1 MVEEL
6 EMSKG
11 DYESLLLVVDKIYES
26 PFETTGW
33 VDALDELTKFVGC
46 MAADLYISH
55 ADAPPVMAHY
65 GFFDDLMEEYLTH
78 YHDQNGRVKAVQA
91 KPTGGMVTDHDVVS
105 RTEMSQSPFY
115 QDFIFKYGYG
125 LNIACAALNEP
136 NESALFGVHYPF
148 GVDPYTTENFRRLEL
163 VMPHISRAARLRNRL
178 RISLDREH
186 RLAAAIDKISLG
198 IVLLDRKGEVVQ
210 VNAAG
215 ERLLAEARGMSIV
228 HRQVRIEQPDLH
240 RAMEQ
245 LVLTTI
251 RQNPVEGGS
260 GGAISIGSPA
270 SSPALSI
277 HVFPV
282 PHRAS
287 REESLGAIVVLSDSH
302 SRIPSTAHDVVRTI
316 LELTSAEAQ
325 LTIALANGES
335 IASYARRTSRSVE
348 TVRSQ
353 LKRTMQKTNVSRQ
366 SDLVRL
372 TLNSVGFLV
381 DNDEER

>member
-215 ERLLAEARGMSIV
+215 ERLLAEARGHVDSASPSKNRATRPAPRHGAVGSHDHSAEPRRRRFGRRDID
-228 HRQVRIEQPDLH
+228 RQPRFVT
-240 RAMEQ
+240 RAFHS
-245 LVLTTI
+245 
-251 RQNPVEGGS
+251 R
-260 GGAISIGSPA
+260 
-270 SSPALSI
+270 
-277 HVFPV
+277 V
-282 PHRAS
+282 PRTAPGIARGVS
-287 REESLGAIVVLSDSH
+287 RRNRRSLGFALTDSLDG
-302 SRIPSTAHDVVRTI
+302 A
-316 LELTSAEAQ
+316 
-325 LTIALANGES
+325 
-335 IASYARRTSRSVE
+335 
-348 TVRSQ
+348 
-353 LKRTMQKTNVSRQ
+353 
-366 SDLVRL
+366 
-372 TLNSVGFLV
+372 
-381 DNDEER
+381 